1 MPDAR
6 PEAIVAGHI
15 CLDVIPEITH
25 RVGLLSPGQL
35 IEVGPA
41 RFATGGAVANTGQ
54 ALHRLG
60 VKTTL
65 VGKLGDDPFARRVLE
80 LLRGYGPELAE
91 AMRTVPGETTSYTI
105 VVSPPQVDRLF
116 LHCPGANATF
126 DESDIDFSD
135 FDGAKVFHFG
145 YPPLMES
152 LYKDG
157 GESMCGIFSLAKERG
172 VTTSLDM
179 AAIDPHSKAGM
190 VDWRAW
196 LKRVLPEVDIFAP
209 SIEETLFMLGR
220 EAETGS
226 PLCRVDVQALR
237 SLCDELLTM
246 GAAVVLLKLGD
257 RGVYL
262 RSTPDTGRLHLA
274 GHCLSH
280 DIDSWSGQELFTPC
294 FRVDCV
300 GTTGAG
306 DCTIAGFLAELL
318 NGGTPQQA
326 ATMAVAVGA
335 CSVEAP
341 DAISAVPTR
350 REVLRRIDAGWLRRP
365 RRDQNQRVRGK
376 RGDTK

>member
-1 MPDAR
+1 MPDQR
-6 PEAIVAGHI
+6 PHAIVAGHI

-25 RVGLLSPGQL
+25 RVESLSPGQL

-41 RFATGGAVANTGQ
+41 QFATGGAVANTGL

-60 VKTTL
+60 VKTAM
-65 VGKLGDDPFARRVLE
+65 VGKLGDDPFARHVLE
-80 LLRGYGPELAE
+80 LISGYGPELAD

-105 VVSPPQVDRLF
+105 VFSPPESDRLF
-116 LHCPGANATF
+116 LHCPGANASF
-126 DESDIDFSD
+126 GESDIDFRD

-145 YPPLMES
+145 YPPLMEN
-152 LYKDG
+152 LYIDG
-157 GESMCGIFSLAKERG
+157 GDSMRRIFSLAKEHG

-209 SIEETLFMLGR
+209 SIDETLFMLGR
-220 EAETGS
+220 RAETDS
-226 PLCRVDVQALR
+226 SSDCVDAQILR
-237 SLCDELLTM
+237 SLSDELLSM
-246 GAAVVLLKLGD
+246 GTAVVLLKLGD

-262 RSTPDTGRLHLA
+262 RSTPDADRLCVA
-274 GHCLSH
+274 GPCLSP
-280 DIDSWSGQELFTPC
+280 DTDSWSGQELFTPC

-318 NGGTPQQA
+318 KGGSPRQA

-350 REVLRRIDAGWLRRP
+350 LEVMNRIDTGWRCHEPTLKLP
-365 RRDQNQRVRGK
+365 Q
-376 RGDTK
+376 